1 MSLEQQFRMYQ
12 LAYHLVANYGYEV
25 LHINEK
31 QEEIWLEKLENKTSK
46 VIRFVQQG
54 FDWKNYLKRDIA
66 IVFQKTKAMKRLLPG
81 KHVEIHNVYIS
92 AYSPID
98 DWEMLKKPMKL
109 NEKNPLTMQVYY
121 LDGQH
126 YNEEQE
132 KFKKAVGAPQL
143 EADNQSPDVPE
154 EECINQYKT
163 FLAGTLYDKRDEV
176 KKVLSFGKPF
186 FTYLLLIM
194 NVILFILIEI
204 NGGSENIE
212 NLIQYRSE
220 ERRVGKEGRG
230 TPSKTESKE
239 EQRATR
245 KGRSGRRMV

>member
-1 MSLEQQFRMYQ
+1 
-12 LAYHLVANYGYEV
+12 
-25 LHINEK
+25 
-31 QEEIWLEKLENKTSK
+31 
-46 VIRFVQQG
+46 
-54 FDWKNYLKRDIA
+54 
-66 IVFQKTKAMKRLLPG
+66 
-81 KHVEIHNVYIS
+81 
-92 AYSPID
+92 
-98 DWEMLKKPMKL
+98 
-109 NEKNPLTMQVYY
+109 MQVYY

-194 NVILFILIEI
+194 NVILFIFLEI
-204 NGGSENIE
+204 NGEIGRASC
-212 NLIQYRSE
+212 R
-220 ERRVGKEGRG
+220 ERD
-230 TPSKTESKE
+230 
-239 EQRATR
+239 
-245 KGRSGRRMV
+245 